1 MLRETSVAET
11 AARHAMEDA
20 RTAEDAVP
28 TPSQLAPSES
38 SSSDDPV
45 RYLAFLLDD
54 VSRCLLLDWTRDLGG
69 EDGGEHAR
77 GWIVHADHCTIAHSP
92 TEAQLATFPWGLEC
106 EIRVLGVAGDARA
119 RAVHVELPD
128 FIPQPASGVTPHV
141 TIGCAPSVRP
151 VVAGEVLEEAMVS
164 GAFLGAFY
172 TLVPIRP
179 RSRGERRSLRTLPG
193 ASLRPPLAFNPRHR
207 RLSTSTD
214 AFKLHPDIRL
224 YRDVDGGAADAA
236 RTVRGGHDGR

>member
-128 FIPQPASGVTPHV
+128 FIPQPASG
-141 TIGCAPSVRP
+141 G
-151 VVAGEVLEEAMVS
+151 
-164 GAFLGAFY
+164 
-172 TLVPIRP
+172 
-179 RSRGERRSLRTLPG
+179 
-193 ASLRPPLAFNPRHR
+193 
-207 RLSTSTD
+207 
-214 AFKLHPDIRL
+214 
-224 YRDVDGGAADAA
+224 DAA
-236 RTVRGGHDGR
+236 RHDRMRAERAARRRGGGVGGGDGVRRVLRCVLYTGPHTTPFAW